1 MASQKMKRSSRF
13 VPHPDPAWSSLPN
26 DIIHRL
32 AQLFLAADDL
42 DTYMYFRAVYHSWRS
57 ATADPRADSTDPRF
71 HPKNWAMLK
80 KSDKPNG
87 DALFSFVNLSTGR
100 FLSKNIPALG
110 NYFLVAA
117 TDGGLLVLAELVPPH
132 GGGACVLNPFTLSVV
147 ARISVPI
154 LGYEVRNVAV
164 TTSPV
169 MMLFIS
175 GLRNN
180 FVGCADLNSEWF
192 NLFWPQHLEVLVN
205 MTPFAGGVYM
215 TNRHGSILSLIS
227 TVAVADLQEP
237 SAATFRMTTKIPG
250 SVEGLGASYYL
261 VESAGDLLLVSF
273 RQRAA
278 SEAGLVVVVDKVD
291 TVKGLLEPMESIGGR
306 AIFVSQ
312 TRSISVDATML
323 PTIEA
328 GCIYSVHQV
337 LTSSNENGVIIS
349 SHRPGHQRHQTIIE
363 WGEGSRRGHFGP
375 STLVQVL
382 GEYCM
387 FIPTF
392 EQNMLAA

>member
-1 MASQKMKRSSRF
+1 MASQKMKRSSRS
-13 VPHPDPAWSSLPN
+13 VPHPDPDWSSLP
-26 DIIHRL
+26 DDLIHCL
-32 AQLFLAADDL
+32 AQLFLATDNL
-42 DTYMYFRAVYHSWRS
+42 DTYMDFRAVCHSWRS
-57 ATADPRADSTDPRF
+57 TTADPRADSTDPHF

-80 KSDKPNG
+80 KTDKPNG
-87 DALFSFVNLSTGR
+87 DAVFSFVNLSTGR

-117 TDGGLLVLAELVPPH
+117 TGGGLLVLAELVPPH

-169 MMLFIS
+169 MLFIS
-175 GLRNN
+175 GLSNN

-215 TNRHGSILSLIS
+215 TNHHGSILSLIS
-227 TVAVADLQEP
+227 TGAVANQEP

-273 RQRAA
+273 RRRAA
-278 SEAGLVVVVDKVD
+278 SEAGLVVAVNKVD
-291 TVKGLLEPMESIGGR
+291 TVMGLLEPMESIGSQ

-312 TRSISVDATML
+312 TRSISVDANMF

-328 GCIYSVHQV
+328 GCIYFVHQV
-337 LTSSNENGVIIS
+337 LTSSNEKGVVIS

-363 WGEGSRRGHFGP
+363 WGEGSRRDHFGP

-387 FIPTF
+387 FIPIF
-392 EQNMLAA
+392 EHDMLAA